1 MKLRTPRATEET
13 PIADSPP
20 YPDSVGDIGVEPGR
34 GSTPGTPRWV
44 KVLGIVGLVL
54 VLLIAGLMLF
64 GGGQHGPGRHTQ
76 SGDTGGQAPS
86 RQAPSGGDLEGHT
99 RPPGGHR

>member
-1 MKLRTPRATEET
+1 M
-13 PIADSPP
+13 ADSPP
-20 YPDSVGDIGVEPGR
+20 YPDSVDDAGVAPGR

-76 SGDTGGQAPS
+76 SGDAGGQAPS